1 MGNKEYQRQQLNKAY
16 LVATGLTQEAL
27 LLFQDLNKKD
37 KMGAITINILAIPF
51 FIEEKSVQAQM
62 LGLLSQQGS
71 TSLSFHTHT
80 HTETHTHIV
89 KHTHTHTYTHKHP
102 NRFQSYV

>member
-1 MGNKEYQRQQLNKAY
+1 MGNKEYQRSQLNKAY
-16 LVATGLTQEAL
+16 LVATSLTQEAL

-51 FIEEKSVQAQM
+51 FIEERSVQTQM

-80 HTETHTHIV
+80 HRDTYTHCQTHTY
-89 KHTHTHTYTHKHP
+89 TYTHKHT
-102 NRFQSYV
+102 NRFQSYG